1 MSEYT
6 EYDNAKAKI
15 KTSIIAGITAEE
27 DWDGPSINP
36 GTLTDEQVDWLAA
49 WLAGDGVAMSTHEES
64 PLVFTEDE
72 ESLIGKLNDAGVD
85 REHAVEWLTDI
96 LRERGVK

>member
-1 MSEYT
+1 
-6 EYDNAKAKI
+6 
-15 KTSIIAGITAEE
+15 
-27 DWDGPSINP
+27 
-36 GTLTDEQVDWLAA
+36 
-49 WLAGDGVAMSTHEES
+49 MSTHEES

-72 ESLIGKLNDAGVD
+72 ESLIGKLDDAGVD